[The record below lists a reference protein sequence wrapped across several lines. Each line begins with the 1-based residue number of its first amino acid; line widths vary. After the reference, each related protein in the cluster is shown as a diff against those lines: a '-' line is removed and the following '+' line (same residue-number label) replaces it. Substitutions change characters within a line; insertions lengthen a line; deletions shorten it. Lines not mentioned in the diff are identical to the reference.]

1 MNPINHDLQALPTDE
16 DPRTDPQTDSGIIH
30 RAPAP
35 VAPRLQFS
43 QYGHPYTAR
52 TYPTLAYHTVIL
64 LIIAIIVMYIFH
76 QLVEL
81 LSYNDEEGNLKYGM
95 KDFALVLAILF
106 LIYGR

>member
-1 MNPINHDLQALPTDE
+1 
-16 DPRTDPQTDSGIIH
+16 
-30 RAPAP
+30 
-35 VAPRLQFS
+35 
-43 QYGHPYTAR
+43 
-52 TYPTLAYHTVIL
+52 
-64 LIIAIIVMYIFH
+64 MYIFH